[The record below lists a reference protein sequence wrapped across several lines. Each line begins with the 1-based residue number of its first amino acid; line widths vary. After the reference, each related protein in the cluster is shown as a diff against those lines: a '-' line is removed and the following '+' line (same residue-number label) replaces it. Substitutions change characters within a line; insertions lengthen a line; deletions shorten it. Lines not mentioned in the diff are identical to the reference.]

1 MISYYSKVQRYLTSK
16 CQIKVFST
24 FHFSKLYKFMIS
36 YYSEVETYLTS
47 KVQRYS
53 FLILI
58 GQ

>member
-1 MISYYSKVQRYLTSK
+1 MISYYSEIQTYLTSK
-16 CQIKVFST
+16 YQIKVVST
-24 FHFSKLYKFMIS
+24 FHFGKLYKFMIS

-47 KVQRYS
+47 KVKRYS